1 MVTLEGTVTALV
13 LALKSETARSAMR
26 AWGMETVPVEDAPSL
41 SGFGLS
47 NKLKEGVDTVPLP
60 ETFTTGDPTLE
71 TEAAFPESAPTE
83 AVLAT
88 RTYTGAPPKVP
99 PL

>member
-13 LALKSETARSAMR
+13 LALKSDTTRSAMR
-26 AWGMETVPVEDAPSL
+26 AWGMETVLVEDSPSFT
-41 SGFGLS
+41 GFGLN

-60 ETFTTGDPTLE
+60 ETFTTVDPTLE
-71 TEAAFPESAPTE
+71 TEAAFPESVPDE
-83 AVLAT
+83 AVPAT
-88 RTYTGAPPKVP
+88 RTYTGVPPKVP

>member
-26 AWGMETVPVEDAPSL
+26 AWGIETVPVDDDPSL
-41 SGFGLS
+41 SGFGL
-47 NKLKEGVDTVPLP
+47 NEKLKEGVDTVPLP
-60 ETFTTGDPTLE
+60 ETFTTGDPLLE
-71 TEAAFPESAPTE
+71 TETAFPESAPTE
-83 AVLAT
+83 AVPAT
-88 RTYTGAPPKVP
+88 RTYTGVPPKVP